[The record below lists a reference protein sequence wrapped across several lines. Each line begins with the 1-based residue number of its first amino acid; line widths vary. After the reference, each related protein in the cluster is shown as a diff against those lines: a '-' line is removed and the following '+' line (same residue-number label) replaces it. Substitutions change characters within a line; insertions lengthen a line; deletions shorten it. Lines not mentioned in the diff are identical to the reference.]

1 MWGHCDVLS
10 ERERIIVVGVIFWS
24 MVQFQT
30 RSRHTGVVAV
40 VCRVGEAV
48 QGTWKGDARLISDS
62 G

>member
-40 VCRVGEAV
+40 V
-48 QGTWKGDARLISDS
+48 QS